1 MSYESGYP
9 TWAAEQLPS
18 GDFCSSQFCNLN
30 SRSKTDYSFY
40 SFSFFFLFFLFLLS
54 ILSLSSFSAFST
66 DQGLMVTKTRL
77 SSAILSSF
85 FMQNLTPLSNSLRH
99 SLSSHFITFCTFC
112 PIVLTHFITA
122 FHPIS
127 CYCSNLFLLS
137 VFCSLF

>member
-1 MSYESGYP
+1 MGTHGIHSNKLRERVSHLGCGATP
-9 TWAAEQLPS
+9 LWRFLFS
-18 GDFCSSQFCNLN
+18 SILLSQF
-30 SRSKTDYSFY
+30 SFN
-40 SFSFFFLFFLFLLS
+40 SFSILFSILS

-66 DQGLMVTKTRL
+66 DRGLMVTKTRL
-77 SSAILSSF
+77 SSTLLSSF
-85 FMQNLTPLSNSLRH
+85 FMQNLTPLSNSFRH
-99 SLSSHFITFCTFC
+99 SLSSHFLTFCTFC